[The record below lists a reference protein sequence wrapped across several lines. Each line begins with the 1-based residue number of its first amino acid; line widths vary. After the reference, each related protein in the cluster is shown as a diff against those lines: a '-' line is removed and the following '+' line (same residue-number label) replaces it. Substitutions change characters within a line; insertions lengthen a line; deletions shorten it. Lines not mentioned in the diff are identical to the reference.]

1 MEFYSTRKCH
11 FLFKNLCTVHAALSN
26 VALLLKVSK
35 ISYLEIKPIIGTI
48 MTYKNR
54 TLYYMYILAF
64 SKQCFYCDI
73 ITLEQAFCVVN
84 HITEL

>member
-1 MEFYSTRKCH
+1 MVMLSCFYPV
-11 FLFKNLCTVHAALSN
+11 LIN

-35 ISYLEIKPIIGTI
+35 ISYLEIKPIIGTV